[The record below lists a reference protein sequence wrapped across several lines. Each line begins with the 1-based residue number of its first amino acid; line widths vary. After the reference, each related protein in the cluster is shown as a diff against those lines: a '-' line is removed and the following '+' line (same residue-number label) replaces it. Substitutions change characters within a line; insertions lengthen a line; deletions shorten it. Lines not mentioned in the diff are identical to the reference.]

1 MKTYLILS
9 TSPEFCLEKITA
21 FKNNYAVADVDTFP
35 IKPETSIGIAQVRQT
50 LAKMKNLPLSGE
62 TKMLIIE
69 SMDKATVEAQN
80 ALLKILEEAPEST
93 VIVMTALNENHILST
108 VLSRSQIIRDK
119 KVDTPESNYLPEENL
134 AEIMSASA
142 GQRLQLSE
150 NWIKTREDA
159 LLFLDKLTATLEKQL
174 MSAQKGHLQ
183 IANSLRRSL
192 QARKFLEGNVN
203 YKLVIDIFLLGFPQ
217 ER

>member
-9 TSPEFCLEKITA
+9 NSPNFSQEKING
-21 FKNNYAVADVDTFP
+21 FKKKYAVADVDTFP
-35 IKPETSIGIAQVRQT
+35 IKAETSIGIAQVRQT
-50 LAKMKNLPLSGE
+50 LANMKNRPLSGE
-62 TKMLIIE
+62 TKMLTIE
-69 SMDKATVEAQN
+69 SIDHATVEAQN

-93 VIVMTALNENHILST
+93 VIVMTARNDNQILPT

-119 KVDTPESNYLPEENL
+119 KGETPVSNYLPEENL

-142 GQRLQLSE
+142 GQRLELSE

-159 LLFLDKLTATLEKQL
+159 LVFLDKLTATLEKQL
-174 MSAQKGHLQ
+174 MSTQKGHVL
-183 IANSLRRSL
+183 IANSIRRSL

-203 YKLVIDIFLLGFPQ
+203 YKLVIDILLLGFPQ
-217 ER
+217 S

>member
-93 VIVMTALNENHILST
+93 VIVMTALNE
-108 VLSRSQIIRDK
+108 
-119 KVDTPESNYLPEENL
+119 
-134 AEIMSASA
+134 
-142 GQRLQLSE
+142 
-150 NWIKTREDA
+150 
-159 LLFLDKLTATLEKQL
+159 KQL